1 MDAHLRANR
10 ALRVP
15 YNDDQVMSAAVD
27 ARAQAEPLS
36 SEAYDFEQRYPGAAS
51 RDFDGQP
58 ERVTEMDALIA
69 YLQMLGT
76 GVDFSTY
83 QANAPGNER

>member
-1 MDAHLRANR
+1 
-10 ALRVP
+10 VP
-15 YNDDQVMSAAVD
+15 YTDEQLANANAD

-36 SEAYDFEQRYPGAAS
+36 SEAYDFERRYPGVAI
-51 RDFDGQP
+51 RDFDGQHN
-58 ERVTEMDALIA
+58 RVTEMDALIA

-83 QANAPGNER
+83 QAEAPGNDR